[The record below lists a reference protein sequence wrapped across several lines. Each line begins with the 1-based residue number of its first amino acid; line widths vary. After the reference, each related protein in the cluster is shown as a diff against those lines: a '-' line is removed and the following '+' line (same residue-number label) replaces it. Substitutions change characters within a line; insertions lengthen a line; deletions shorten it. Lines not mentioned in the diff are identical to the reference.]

1 MFTSKRF
8 SYLHYNNQS
17 AEIKS
22 GRCMVNTNVPLPIP
36 ASSFNSTLVL
46 ISESRRIQ
54 GPEIGTLQRVACKV
68 SMEKLILAHT
78 TPCKWA
84 RKKYA
89 MFFVLIAT
97 MINAM
102 MKGSNSSIRV

>member
-1 MFTSKRF
+1 
-8 SYLHYNNQS
+8 
-17 AEIKS
+17 
-22 GRCMVNTNVPLPIP
+22 MVNTNVPLPIP